1 MRKLIILIVLVIS
14 FCSYAQKPLFNYPIK
29 KLDHARF
36 IANYTLQFKEDT
48 LNPDQKRKE
57 DFLLFLG
64 EEISLFIGK
73 NLYSSEIEI
82 RGITSRAE
90 FQQWADNHIASKN
103 FSRFLY
109 RFHKNYPTGKI
120 TCYEHI
126 SAGPFLYEEEMNLF
140 NWELTNITDTIA
152 GNNVQKATTYFGGR
166 SWVAWFSP
174 DIPYNDGPYKFNGLP
189 GLILKI
195 YDTRLH
201 YVFEIK
207 NIVKP
212 VKYTPIELEERD
224 YYQTTKFNY
233 FKARDNFYNNI
244 TDYAANAGIKLNDDQ
259 KATMVI
265 NSKLRNNPIELVQK

>member
-189 GLILKI
+189 GLIVKI
-195 YDTRLH
+195 YDTRMH
-201 YVFEIK
+201 YVFEL
-207 NIVKP
+207 
-212 VKYTPIELEERD
+212 TSIERPEKEIAIEFIEKD
-224 YYQTTKFNY
+224 YFKTTKMKFY
-233 FKARDNFYNNI
+233 RAEDYARDNIVSTVKAMGNGI
-244 TDYAANAGIKLNDDQ
+244 ESQQIAAKKMA
-259 KATMVI
+259 A
-265 NSKLRNNPIELVQK
+265 RNNPIELKRK